1 MNRFLVSSL
10 KYIPRNQKSLAFTTR
25 QSNQLVSSS
34 SSSFSTTS
42 TTSTINGPSTS
53 RENEQLI
60 VIGSGVAG
68 CATALIAAQTH
79 KIPVTLLCAGSNPND
94 CNSYWAQGGII
105 YRNYDKSS
113 GDSSISL
120 INDVIRAG
128 AGLCDIDAVR
138 KLSEDGPER
147 VRQLLLDDSDKTGRF
162 ANVPFDRDSNSNELS
177 YCLEAS
183 HSAARIIH
191 FADQTGKAI
200 TEHITAATASHPLI
214 TIIPNTIVTD
224 LITSEVASTTQNGA
238 SKDNATNK
246 NICIGVQCFD
256 KEKGI
261 LSNILSPRGVVLASG
276 GLCGLYEHSTNPP
289 GFNALGSSV
298 SLALRAGAETQDLE
312 YVQFHPTALYRPGE
326 ARFLLTEALRGE
338 GAILRDAHGY
348 AFAKDFHE
356 DGELAPRDIV
366 ARGVYSWL
374 QKTPVSKKTNVNRQG
389 LREGHNVYL
398 DISARDP
405 NWVVSRFP
413 SIQSY
418 LQQRGLDLSKDML
431 PITPA
436 AHYTCGGVVTDLQG
450 RTNVLGLYSAG
461 EAARTGLHGGNRLAS
476 TSLLE
481 GLVFGASVAD
491 YVGGTNSIEETE
503 LARQAISQLL
513 SFSSSTKILNDR
525 KHELLIHSDISK
537 RNANAAEFLLG
548 KLRQTMW
555 DNVGVVRTPNGTDAA
570 IRILSEIREE
580 ACELFDESIN
590 TETIGLRDA
599 AFAGEA
605 VAFAANSNRV
615 SAGAHYVTDDVIVKQ
630 DDEKDGKGGRRKL
643 NPRTKNNDSDYEE
656 MMVAMY

>member
-1 MNRFLVSSL
+1 MNRFLLASL
-10 KYIPRNQKSLAFTTR
+10 KCIERKQNLTSPIR
-25 QSNQLVSSS
+25 QSNQFFT
-34 SSSFSTTS
+34 SSSFSTTAA
-42 TTSTINGPSTS
+42 STINGSSPSPK
-53 RENEQLI
+53 ENEQLI

-128 AGLCDIDAVR
+128 AGLCDINAVT

-147 VRQLLLDDSDKTGRF
+147 VRQLLLDDNNVNKF
-162 ANVPFDRDSNSNELS
+162 ANVPFDRDVSSNNELS

-183 HSAARIIH
+183 HSAPRIIH

-214 TIIPNTIVTD
+214 NIIPNTIVTD
-224 LITSEVASTTQNGA
+224 LITSEVNNTTTQNGA
-238 SKDNATNK
+238 SSKNKNNK

-256 KEKGI
+256 KQKGI

-298 SLALRAGAETQDLE
+298 SLALRAGAKVQDLE

-338 GAILRDAHGY
+338 GAVLRDANGY
-348 AFAKDFHE
+348 AFAKDFHK

-374 QKTPVSKKTNVNRQG
+374 QKTPVPKKTNVNRQG

-418 LQQRGLDLSKDML
+418 LQQRGLDLSNDML

-491 YVGGTNSIEETE
+491 YVGGTNSKEETE

-513 SFSSSTKILNDR
+513 SFSSSTKILHDR
-525 KHELLIHSDISK
+525 KELPIHSNISK
-537 RNANAAEFLLG
+537 SNANAAEFLLG

-580 ACELFDESIN
+580 ACELFHESIN

-605 VAFAANSNRV
+605 VALAANSNRV
-615 SAGAHYVTDDVIVKQ
+615 SAGAHYVIDDVIVKQ
-630 DDEKDGKGGRRKL
+630 DQNDGRRRKL
-643 NPRTKNNDSDYEE
+643 NPQTKNNDSDYEE

>member
-1 MNRFLVSSL
+1 MNRFILSSA
-10 KYIPRNQKSLAFTTR
+10 KYFTKKPLSNNYNSQFHR
-25 QSNQLVSSS
+25 QFSSTNS
-34 SSSFSTTS
+34 QFFTSSFSTKATL
-42 TTSTINGPSTS
+42 NAPSS
-53 RENEQLI
+53 QSEHEQLI

-68 CATALIAAQTH
+68 CATALIAAQTY

-113 GDSSISL
+113 GDSSVSL
-120 INDVIRAG
+120 IKDVIRAG
-128 AGLCDIDAVR
+128 AGLCDLDAVT
-138 KLSEDGPER
+138 KLREDGPDR
-147 VRQLLLDDSDKTGRF
+147 VKQLLLDDKNGIF
-162 ANVPFDRDSNSNELS
+162 ANVPFDRDGDTNELS

-183 HSAARIIH
+183 HSAPRIIH

-200 TEHITAATASHPLI
+200 TEHITSATASHPLI
-214 TIIPNTIVTD
+214 NIIPNTIVTD
-224 LITSEVASTTQNGA
+224 LITSDNQNNEQPPNTQHRN
-238 SKDNATNK
+238 NK

-256 KEKGI
+256 KENGI
-261 LSNILSPRGVVLASG
+261 LSNILSSQGVVLASG

-298 SLALRAGAETQDLE
+298 SLALRAGAIVEDLE

-338 GAILRDAHGY
+338 GAILKDANGY
-348 AFAKDFHE
+348 AFAKDFHP

-366 ARGVYSWL
+366 ARGVYQWL
-374 QKTPVSKKTNVNRQG
+374 QKTPAPKKNTNRQG

-398 DISARDP
+398 DISSRDP
-405 NWVVSRFP
+405 NWVASRFP
-413 SIQSY
+413 AIQTY
-418 LQQRGLDLSKDML
+418 LQQRGMDLSRDML

-491 YVGGTNSIEETE
+491 YVGGRNSDEETE

-513 SFSSSTKILNDR
+513 SFSSSQKILSER
-525 KHELLIHSDISK
+525 KEMDIHSNISK
-537 RNANAAEFLLG
+537 SNANAAAWLLG

-555 DNVGVVRTPNGTDAA
+555 DNVGVVRTPNGTNAA
-570 IRILSEIREE
+570 VRILSEIKEE
-580 ACELFDESIN
+580 ACELFHESIN

-605 VAFAANSNRV
+605 VALAANVNRV
-615 SAGAHYVTDDVIVKQ
+615 SAGAHYVTEDKVEKQ
-630 DDEKDGKGGRRKL
+630 NVRKKL
-643 NPRTKNNDSDYEE
+643 NRQSMNNDNHYEE